1 MLIGRLKVLT
11 KSPSFDE
18 LEEEMPELESGG
30 RYRPRECRARHRM
43 AIIIPYRDREEHL
56 RTFLL
61 NIHPMLE
68 RQQLDYGIYIV
79 EEDLSRR
86 VVKTEWAAI
95 EIPELEFEITK
106 QTGLITTV
114 EGILERAIDGLKHT
128 IKSFTD
134 EDLLLSEN
142 VSSRQKLCDFVLKL
156 SLLKEGNE
164 SFTFV
169 LKITNYLIPGVQILS
184 DISGNSY
191 VESLCAPPAVDPQVD
206 STRFIRTID
215 EDKLLG
221 IYEFGVDNDRTATEE
236 TQAVAN
242 KLQDEVLRFPT
253 NCPNCSAPA
262 FTNMKVQ
269 QIPHFKEV
277 VIMATNCDACGHKT
291 NEVKSGSG
299 IEDKGIRI
307 TLKVADESDL
317 ERDVSD
323 TCSLAIPELDIHMSG
338 TGSGRYTTVE
348 GIASTI
354 IDDLKRHNPFVF
366 GDSAKEDVRQR
377 MSDLAAKL
385 ESLVG
390 RTLVLNDPCGNSY
403 VSGDGLDVERYER
416 SYDQNE
422 ELGLNDIKT
431 ENYS

>member
-1 MLIGRLKVLT
+1 MTV
-11 KSPSFDE
+11 
-18 LEEEMPELESGG
+18 
-30 RYRPRECRARHRM
+30 
-43 AIIIPYRDREEHL
+43 
-56 RTFLL
+56 
-61 NIHPMLE
+61 
-68 RQQLDYGIYIV
+68 
-79 EEDLSRR
+79 DLSRR

-156 SLLKEGNE
+156 THLKEGNE
-164 SFTFV
+164 SFTF
-169 LKITNYLIPGVQILS
+169 ILS

-269 QIPHFKEV
+269 RMYSVLAITVYCIPHFKEV

-299 IEDKGIRI
+299 IEDKGICI

-317 ERDVSD
+317 ERDVVISD